1 MNLQLFIFISDVSC
15 ISPSCN
21 FILITHFR
29 RSQIM
34 GGQEV
39 TSIIFFNFKWQVVS
53 TGSLVFSIQL
63 RSGESSNFIVSL
75 YIAASSRE
83 DKQTKLMNTYKS
95 SPNLYSKLADTT
107 QKTKQKTANL
117 IGGISLWEMQNCE
130 QFANRVHQLTDENQI
145 RIQVVQQGEY
155 LERKARGKS
164 PCDFDGQH
172 KQTGL
177 KS

>member
-1 MNLQLFIFISDVSC
+1 MNLQLFILISDVSC

-39 TSIIFFNFKWQVVS
+39 TKHIIIFFNFKWQVVS

-63 RSGESSNFIVSL
+63 RPGESSNFIVSL

-107 QKTKQKTANL
+107 QKTKQKTTNL

-130 QFANRVHQLTDENQI
+130 QFANRVHQLTKENQI
-145 RIQVVQQGEY
+145 YESKWYSRANIQKG
-155 LERKARGKS
+155 RPRGKS
-164 PCDFDGQH
+164 RRVTLMGSID
-172 KQTGL
+172 
-177 KS
+177 